1 MPQIFFGTDTTPNG
15 GDLDANNTEL
25 YQVWNNF
32 RPSGGVLNASLPM
45 VVARAFPT
53 SSLNA
58 TAAGQGAYWFCQVGG
73 LNRWVSGATNTAES
87 GANAGSNWF
96 LQRYSDAGVELGVAI
111 SVTRSTGEIV
121 LGGTTRAQSDGA
133 FSLGAA
139 GQRWSVVYASTGA
152 INTSDA
158 REKTAV
164 RALTSAEIAAAKAL
178 SAEIGA
184 FKFLSAI
191 AAKGEAA
198 ARTHIGMTVQRAV
211 EVMESHGL
219 DPFAYG
225 FICFDSWS
233 AQAATEAEPA
243 RAAGDRYSFRP
254 DELLLF
260 LARGFEARLTAL
272 EAAAA

>member
-1 MPQIFFGTDTTPNG
+1 MSQILFATDTTPNL
-15 GDLDANNTEL
+15 GDLDANFAEL
-25 YQVWNNF
+25 YQIWNSF
-32 RPSGGVLNASLPM
+32 RPVFSRMVATLPI
-45 VVARAFPT
+45 VVSKEAP
-53 SSLNA
+53 SVILEA
-58 TAAGQGAYWFCQVGG
+58 TAAGQGAYYSTSVGSS
-73 LNRWVSGATNTAES
+73 LRWIWGMTNAPES
-87 GANAGSNWF
+87 GSNAGSNWF
-96 LQRYSDAGVELGVAI
+96 LQRHSDTGAELGTPI
-111 SVTRSTGEIV
+111 SVSRATGEV
-121 LGGTTRAQSDGA
+121 SLGGVTRPSADGA

-139 GQRWSVVYASTGA
+139 GQRWSVVYASTGT

-164 RALTSAEIAAAKAL
+164 RTMTTAEVAAAKQLA
-178 SAEIGA
+178 AEIGG
-184 FKFLSAI
+184 FKFISAI
-191 AAKGEAA
+191 AAKGEPN
-198 ARTHIGMTVQRAV
+198 ARTHIGMTVQRAI

-225 FICFDSWS
+225 FICFDSWP

-260 LARGFEARLTAL
+260 LARGFEARLAAL